1 MNKYKYKIQIVEY
14 FLNLEF
20 YCNDV
25 VGNRFLDHERADLT
39 PIAGNY
45 GSHKEESTTVIFY
58 FINSRSWGR

>member
-25 VGNRFLDHERADLT
+25 VGNRFLDHEHADLT

-45 GSHKEESTTVIFY
+45 GSHKEESTTVIF
-58 FINSRSWGR
+58 